1 MTPYVVMIAAPLLAY
16 MFPVSG
22 EKKRRI
28 SIGIFFYVLL
38 FLMIFRSE
46 EMGSDIVS
54 YKYYFETYRNYGL
67 IGVLRMS
74 DFFRSDME
82 PLFMIFNW
90 LVGKFTSS
98 FRIYMSVVA
107 TFSIIPIW
115 FWYKENIEMP
125 ELTLALFLAFD
136 PLVMY
141 VSGIRQGIAMAF
153 VPIVYQAVKDK
164 SKIKFIILVLAASL
178 IHFSASAMLLMYPAY
193 YAGINRKR
201 IILLTGVFAAI
212 YLMKNRLYQIV
223 FSIVGSLIPKL
234 KKHTSDPTETGA
246 FAFLLLILL
255 LIIYC
260 YIVPSE
266 SKLDDE
272 DVGMRNFLVLSFM
285 IQIFSSISFLIMR
298 FNCYY
303 LMFVP
308 LLIPSVTNKATVNK
322 RVASILARCIT
333 VSLLFL
339 FLYKGIAHRGSSG
352 QYVPYIFM
360 WSD

>member
-1 MTPYVVMIAAPLLAY
+1 
-16 MFPVSG
+16 
-22 EKKRRI
+22 
-28 SIGIFFYVLL
+28 
-38 FLMIFRSE
+38 
-46 EMGSDIVS
+46 
-54 YKYYFETYRNYGL
+54 
-67 IGVLRMS
+67 MS

-98 FRIYMSVVA
+98 FRIYMAVVA